1 MNAPERLRPASLARA
16 IAVNNAALRQVVW
29 RKLDVYP
36 VAGKNFDAVAAQT
49 AGDVR
54 QNYVAVIE
62 FDRKRRAGKHLLYAA
77 EDLKRGFAVVLSRP
91 RFGIA
96 RVRITI
102 ARCDTVYSFLSL

>member
-1 MNAPERLRPASLARA
+1 MNAPERLRPACLARA
-16 IAVNNAALRQVVW
+16 IAVNDSALRQVVW

-36 VAGKNFDAVAAQT
+36 VAGKNFDVVPAQT

-77 EDLKRGFAVVLSRP
+77 EDLKWSFAVVLSGSG
-91 RFGIA
+91 FGSA
-96 RVRITI
+96 RV
-102 ARCDTVYSFLSL
+102 